1 MKFTHVIGGSLATQ
15 DSNKSNRAQV
25 LLHTCMVMIAFHIF
39 QVLNTTD
46 AALLQRKMDMSTKV
60 RNVKGCPD
68 LCWCELLHG
77 GEGLR
82 IYNCLK
88 DPNDEL
94 YEVLHSY
101 PHIESLQIFYSRL
114 TTLPYNMPNMTQL
127 IYIDLNTN
135 NLERVPSE
143 LFSLTHLT
151 HVSLPRTRI
160 DSIIIVKPHL
170 YRSF

>member
-39 QVLNTTD
+39 KVLNTTD

-82 IYNCLK
+82 IYNCLNLQENESK
-88 DPNDEL
+88 L
-94 YEVLHSY
+94 SRKSMKMLEVSTSFMIY
-101 PHIESLQIFYSRL
+101 SSSCSLNFLGKSWTL
-114 TTLPYNMPNMTQL
+114 TTAWNS
-127 IYIDLNTN
+127 
-135 NLERVPSE
+135 RKSK
-143 LFSLTHLT
+143 
-151 HVSLPRTRI
+151 
-160 DSIIIVKPHL
+160 IVLAHTSS
-170 YRSF
+170 R